1 MEELTEEGCLAGISP
16 LEVEEWTWGEAAAA
30 VRAYR
35 RRERL
40 RGQAL
45 SLIAAR
51 AAGRGARGLAGGG
64 LGRGDGGFPFG
75 EGGEVRALRVEH
87 YRQIMQRHAA
97 SARAGREEV

>member
-51 AAGRGARGLAGGG
+51 AAERAARCLAGER
-64 LGRGDGGFPFG
+64 LAPVYEDFPFW
-75 EGGEVRALRVEH
+75 EEEEVRALRVEH